1 MLMIDGYIVNYNN
14 RNRFYGIDEM
24 HEAMARAVLYDGVL
38 VRLSHETITGEKY
51 YDSYDFKSKCW
62 VDEFDINEI
71 CDAVD
76 TKWNINAN
84 PTQSGWYLA
93 TIENEVGQRYVTPL
107 YCMEYPYGNF
117 TWEMNKMIGKV
128 IAVQPFPSPYED

>member
-62 VDEFDINEI
+62 VDEFDINKI
-71 CDAVD
+71 CDAAD
-76 TKWNINAN
+76 TKWNINAS

-93 TIENEVGQRYVTPL
+93 TIENEVGKVDNKD
-107 YCMEYPYGNF
+107 ES
-117 TWEMNKMIGKV
+117 WEDD
-128 IAVQPFPSPYED
+128 F